1 MPDENLLFLKDFAA
15 IYTVHSTLV
24 YYALSNYRIS
34 TTVKGLQ
41 FVCFVTLRW
50 CYSSLLTNFLRYYC
64 ISCISVPTLSLQ
76 NTCQGNQLRAHQLPQ
91 HLLKTSQRICLHI
104 LLPLL
109 LIHIYGHNRS
119 IFGRSSK
126 VIDPFAAPVN
136 NGYPPFT
143 GFTHALPCTR
153 GTSLTRH
160 AIFEC
165 HDDKS
170 NPLE

>member
-119 IFGRSSK
+119 IFGRSS
-126 VIDPFAAPVN
+126 ISHRLIC
-136 NGYPPFT
+136 GT
-143 GFTHALPCTR
+143 GQPRITFHSQLLSILYRVAKIRVLHRMLFLIC
-153 GTSLTRH
+153 
-160 AIFEC
+160 IY
-165 HDDKS
+165 KS